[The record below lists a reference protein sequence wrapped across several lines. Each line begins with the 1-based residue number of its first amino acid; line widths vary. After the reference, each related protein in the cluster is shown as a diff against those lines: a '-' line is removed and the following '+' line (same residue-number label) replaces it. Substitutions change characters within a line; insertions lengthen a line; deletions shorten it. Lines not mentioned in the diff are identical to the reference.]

1 MNASAFASRQT
12 ADQHGT
18 LWLEID
24 YPGICDSAGFT
35 PGSGMYSITAS
46 RPIQSV
52 SITGAA
58 EIPAGT
64 HRINLCHVGNYST
77 TSQLTALMTVQW
89 VPVVDGAGIAAAES
103 IPTTELLAEVTA
115 QLDS

>member
-1 MNASAFASRQT
+1 MNGSVHASRLT

-35 PGSGMYSITAS
+35 PGSGMYLVTELRS
-46 RPIQSV
+46 IQSV

-64 HRINLCHVGNYST
+64 HRINLCHEGGYVT
-77 TSQLTALMTVQW
+77 TSRLTALMTVQW
-89 VPVVDGAGIAAAES
+89 VPVVDAAGIATAEGVS
-103 IPTTELLAEVTA
+103 SSDLLAEVAA
-115 QLDS
+115 QLDQ